1 MGLISWIKT
10 KYYNHKLSQADKYAA
25 NRDFAQ
31 AQLIYESLLGKQ
43 PLADAHLAKM
53 LVDNASS
60 VSEKLD
66 VLRQLLELRQTVSEE
81 SNVDFNSM
89 LNMHVSSIESLAS
102 GCFSAENYK
111 DAVDLIVS
119 IRDFRKD
126 KQYSDKVNR
135 YKAYYN
141 FKIANAESIQTAGL
155 FKDSVQ
161 YLNSLSYAPVSEI
174 KELIK
179 ILEKQNR
186 FARGI
191 KFLIQLQS
199 VGNWVKDIIFDYIVN
214 VISNND
220 SELKNV
226 KHFSDICLDKKIC
239 QEAAADLY
247 QRSLKKAQ
255 TKDYVSAVLYDRFTS
270 EYLSENNQFNFDRCS
285 HILEELSGRAD
296 ASEIKKLTTLA
307 QSLKLSSAQLS
318 TLEKRINEIAV
329 ATNPDKAIAI
339 CRLYIGTPFFD
350 KVYLKKAL
358 SLAKAGGKIDV
369 PELRKVINNQ
379 TDEISLPNT
388 VAPFV
393 TYLPVL
399 EQEFVDAAIVAIK
412 QKNSTELLDK
422 YWKVRNDSRFIESLI
437 TKSFDGWKKFA
448 NHIAAKYNLYLDKKA
463 FIEAF
468 CDSIRNTDELE
479 LILDL
484 SEKILKAGKD
494 VKDFYITIILKYSKS
509 DSNVEESLYLVN
521 RGLSHVKEDKL
532 ERLLL
537 EKKRLISLLIQ
548 AEKFDRA
555 ETEIK
560 SILGTDDEASTLLAE
575 LYYKRAEAS
584 KDADEKSNWLY
595 KVLDVNEGYSLHDR
609 FNRCLQDT
617 LTSLCDIANTFC
629 KSGDKEKAFGI
640 SERISSYWSHWIPL
654 YVCLRV
660 LSKEPETTLN
670 DTIKYDAETLK
681 KIVSTCPSCKDYD
694 SDIFRSLWDSYSG
707 AIIKKSQSQPH
718 DKAIKA
724 LSTLK
729 KAILTY
735 APASFVSEKE
745 DELTKLIVKLK
756 WELANEYEHDLALDE
771 AIKLYDEVAADK
783 IQSYINRAELRSLI
797 CHVKANNVDTAA
809 EGRIYEALQLRSY
822 QALREDLAYRFACYL
837 LEHTRPADA
846 EKLLREFLPDEKT
859 LLDICENIYVKEA
872 EVRLAEFNKLV
883 KKLNDGKMTVAEA
896 VAFKASLR
904 DYKKQI
910 AGKLTDLSKE
920 FAKFVPIVEAYI
932 LSKMFEEKAYKEI
945 LDKLMQE
952 NPNYI
957 EDDTDFRN
965 IAIASLGLVESD
977 IKDEAI
983 LKRAIATCLTAIYT
997 DRLFVTSLDYTSW
1010 DDKYEFTLDGSLG
1023 QTNYDNYDELPE
1035 NVNFNS
1041 PVDNANIAIKD
1052 VQNSL
1057 LTRLE
1062 ASVRKYHP
1070 ELEAFCNNEK
1080 DALDKIIELRL
1091 DKSYILASPQLCRT
1105 LASIRMSIEN
1115 AFEYELGQDYGN
1127 REDVIALG
1135 CTYGFSGPEYSEYS
1149 KGYNALLFCKSSL
1162 SPNPSVTVPSAFTAD
1177 KVSQI
1182 KKYKRLGSD
1191 LKSAVGTAM
1200 NTDIKDKMNFK
1211 TFLNKYEVICK
1222 TIGDTTLSLTCSNY
1236 VNGEVVHLLNE
1247 DRMELREGVGYMVR
1261 IYNIAPSNFQAK
1273 KNIEGIL
1280 CNLVVLVEEKGLTAD
1295 RNALDKAL
1303 SDTGNS
1309 FTAAVEDATIQAKLS
1324 SIVEKVNNGK
1334 MKNNAALAEVKII
1347 YLKSPNN
1354 ERVCENL
1361 ATLCEICIFEYI
1373 INGAVGA
1380 AGVKSNLNSIARNM
1394 SPTFK
1399 RKARKLGKTFNEM
1412 WAKIPFDTKNLM
1424 CGGLDFNHS
1433 LNASGESLKL
1443 GLQYLKKFG
1452 SVSQSSDDDPF
1463 SSILGHR
1470 SALGSMFRTDLPD
1483 LPL

>member
-10 KYYNHKLSQADKYAA
+10 KYYNLKLSQADKYAA

-66 VLRQLLELRQTVSEE
+66 VLRQLLELLQTVSEE
-81 SNVDFNSM
+81 SNVDFSST
-89 LNMHVSSIESLAS
+89 LNKHVSSIESLAS
-102 GCFSAENYK
+102 SCFSAENYK

-141 FKIANAESIQTAGL
+141 FKIANAESIQIAGL

-255 TKDYVSAVLYDRFTS
+255 TKDYVSAVLYDRFAS
-270 EYLSENNQFNFDRCS
+270 EYLSENNQFNFDRSS
-285 HILEELSGRAD
+285 HILEELSVRAD

-307 QSLKLSSAQLS
+307 QSLKLSSAQLF

-329 ATNPDKAIAI
+329 AAKPDKALAI
-339 CRLYIGTPFFD
+339 CRLYIGTSSFD
-350 KVYLKKAL
+350 KVYLEKAL
-358 SLAKAGGKIDV
+358 SLAKTGEKIDV
-369 PELRKVINNQ
+369 PELRRVIKNQ

-388 VAPFV
+388 LAPFV
-393 TYLPVL
+393 AYLPVL
-399 EQEFVDAAIVAIK
+399 EQEFVDSAITAIK
-412 QKNSTELLDK
+412 QKGSTELLDK
-422 YWKVRNDSRFIESLI
+422 YWKVQNDSRFIESLI

-448 NHIAAKYNLYLDKKA
+448 NHIAANHNLYLDGKE

-468 CDSIRNTDELE
+468 CDSIRDTDELE

-509 DSNVEESLYLVN
+509 GPNVEESLDLVN

-555 ETEIK
+555 ESEIK
-560 SILGTDDEASTLLAE
+560 SILKTDDEASTLLAE
-575 LYYKRAEAS
+575 LYYKRAAVS
-584 KDADEKSNWLY
+584 KNEDEKSNWLY
-595 KVLDVNEGYSLHDR
+595 RVLDVNEGYSLHDR
-609 FNRCLQDT
+609 FNRCLQDS
-617 LTSLCDIANTFC
+617 LTSLCDIAKTFC
-629 KSGDKEKAFGI
+629 NSGDKEKAFGI
-640 SERISSYWSHWIPL
+640 SDRISSYWSHWIPL
-654 YVCLRV
+654 YVSLREDI
-660 LSKEPETTLN
+660 KELDATLN
-670 DTIKYDAETLK
+670 DKVKYDAETLK
-681 KIVSTCPSCKDYD
+681 KIVSSCPSCKDYD
-694 SDIFRSLWDSYSG
+694 SDHFRSLWDSYST

-745 DELTKLIVKLK
+745 EELTKLIVKLK
-756 WELANEYEHDLALDE
+756 WELANEYEHDLSLDE
-771 AIKLYDEVAADK
+771 AIKLYDEIAADK
-783 IQSYINRAELRSLI
+783 IQSYINRSELRSLI
-797 CHVKANNVDTAA
+797 CHVKANKVDAVV
-809 EGRIYEALQLRSY
+809 EERIYEALQLRSY

-846 EKLLREFLPDEKT
+846 EKLLREFLPDEKA
-859 LLDICENIYVKEA
+859 LLDICENIYVKAA
-872 EVRLAEFNKLV
+872 EERLAEFNQLV

-910 AGKLTDLSKE
+910 TGKLTDLSKE
-920 FAKFVPIVEAYI
+920 FAKFVPTIEAYI
-932 LSKMFEEKAYKEI
+932 LSKMFEEEAYKDI

-977 IKDEAI
+977 INDEAI
-983 LKRAIATCLTAIYT
+983 LKRAISTCITAIYP
-997 DRLFVTSLDYTSW
+997 DRLFVRSLDYTSW

-1023 QTNYDNYDELPE
+1023 QTNYDSYDELPE

-1041 PVDNANIAIKD
+1041 PIDNANIAIKD

-1070 ELEAFCNNEK
+1070 ELETFCNNEK
-1080 DALDKIIELRL
+1080 DALDRIIELRL

-1149 KGYNALLFCKSSL
+1149 KGYNALIFCKNSL
-1162 SPNPSVTVPSAFTAD
+1162 SLKPSASVACAFTAD
-1177 KVSQI
+1177 KVSDI
-1182 KKYKRLGSD
+1182 KKYKRLASE

-1200 NTDIKDKMNFK
+1200 NADIKDKMDFK

-1222 TIGDTTLSLTCSNY
+1222 TVGDTTLSLTCSNY

-1273 KNIEGIL
+1273 KNLEGIL

-1295 RNALDKAL
+1295 RNALNKAL

-1309 FTAAVEDATIQAKLS
+1309 FKVVVEDATIQAKLS
-1324 SIVEKVNNGK
+1324 AIVDKVNNNK
-1334 MKNNAALAEVKII
+1334 MKNNIALSEVYKLYQKNPYNARI
-1347 YLKSPNN
+1347 
-1354 ERVCENL
+1354 CENL
-1361 ATLCEICIFEYI
+1361 VSLCEMCIFEYVI
-1373 INGAVGA
+1373 KDAYGASS
-1380 AGVKSNLNSIARNM
+1380 VKTTLNSLQSNM
-1394 SPTFK
+1394 SSTF
-1399 RKARKLGKTFNEM
+1399 RAKASKLSKAYNDIWGTLPQTTRMLLSGSGMALGQSLNDKGY
-1412 WAKIPFDTKNLM
+1412 ALKA
-1424 CGGLDFNHS
+1424 GLD
-1433 LNASGESLKL
+1433 
-1443 GLQYLKKFG
+1443 YLKTLG
-1452 SVSQSSDDDPF
+1452 SVRASSSRFAFLED
-1463 SSILGHR
+1463 
-1470 SALGSMFRTDLPD
+1470 MDLPF
-1483 LPL
+1483 

>member
-43 PLADAHLAKM
+43 PLANAHLAKM

-66 VLRQLLELRQTVSEE
+66 VLRRLLELRQTVSEE
-81 SNVDFNSM
+81 SNVDFSST
-89 LNMHVSSIESLAS
+89 LNKHVSSIESFAS
-102 GCFSAENYK
+102 SCFSAENYK

-199 VGNWVKDIIFDYIVN
+199 FGNWVKDIILDYIVN

-226 KHFSDICLDKKIC
+226 KHLSDFCFDKQIC
-239 QEAAADLY
+239 QESAADLY
-247 QRSLKKAQ
+247 KRSLKKAQ
-255 TKDYVSAVLYDRFTS
+255 TKEYVTAVLYDRFAS
-270 EYLSENNQFNFDRCS
+270 EYLSEDNAFNFDRCS

-329 ATNPDKAIAI
+329 AAKPDKAIAI
-339 CRLYIGTPFFD
+339 CRLYIGTPTFD
-350 KVYLKKAL
+350 KVYLEKAL
-358 SLAKAGGKIDV
+358 SIAKAGGKIDV
-369 PELRKVINNQ
+369 PELRRVIKNQ
-379 TDEISLPNT
+379 TDEVSLPNT
-388 VAPFV
+388 LAPFV
-393 TYLPVL
+393 AYLPVL
-399 EQEFVDAAIVAIK
+399 EQEFIDAAIVAIK
-412 QKNSTELLDK
+412 QKDSTELLDK
-422 YWKVRNDSRFIESLI
+422 YWKVRNDARYLESLI
-437 TKSFDGWKKFA
+437 NKSFVGWKKFA
-448 NHIAAKYNLYLDKKA
+448 NHIATNHNLYLDKKE

-468 CDSIRNTDELE
+468 CDSIRDTDELE

-484 SEKILKAGKD
+484 SEKILKAGKY

-509 DSNVEESLYLVN
+509 GSNVEESLDLVN
-521 RGLSHVKEDKL
+521 RGLSHIKEDKL

-537 EKKRLISLLIQ
+537 EKKRLISILIKE
-548 AEKFDRA
+548 EKFDRA
-555 ETEIK
+555 ESEIQ
-560 SILGTDDEASTLLAE
+560 SILGKDDEASTLLAE
-575 LYYKRAEAS
+575 LYYKRSEAS

-609 FNRCLQDT
+609 FNRCLQDS
-617 LTSLCDIANTFC
+617 LTSLCDIAKTFC
-629 KSGDKEKAFGI
+629 KSGDREKAFGI

-654 YVCLRV
+654 YVCLRA
-660 LSKEPETTLN
+660 LSKEPEATLN
-670 DTIKYDAETLK
+670 DTIKFDAETLK
-681 KIVSTCPSCKDYD
+681 KIVSNCPSCKDYD
-694 SDIFRSLWDSYSG
+694 SDLFRSLWNNYSA

-729 KAILTY
+729 MAILTY
-735 APASFVSEKE
+735 APTSFVGEKE
-745 DELTKLIVKLK
+745 EGLTKFIVKLK
-756 WELANEYEHDLALDE
+756 WELANEYEHDLSLDE

-797 CHVKANNVDTAA
+797 CHVKADKVDATT

-846 EKLLREFLPDEKT
+846 EKLLREFLPDEKA

-872 EVRLAEFNKLV
+872 EVRLTEFNQLV
-883 KKLNDGKMTVAEA
+883 NKLNDGKMTVAEA
-896 VAFKASLR
+896 IAFKASLR

-932 LSKMFEEKAYKEI
+932 LSKMFEEEAYKEI

-977 IKDEAI
+977 IKDETI

-1023 QTNYDNYDELPE
+1023 QTSYDNYDELPE

-1080 DALDKIIELRL
+1080 DALDRIIELRL

-1127 REDVIALG
+1127 REEVIALG
-1135 CTYGFSGPEYSEYS
+1135 CYYGFSGHEYDLYSQALNMLTTCKSIFTTSPITTIDRAFEKFKIEHIYKYS
-1149 KGYNALLFCKSSL
+1149 KLASE
-1162 SPNPSVTVPSAFTAD
+1162 
-1177 KVSQI
+1177 
-1182 KKYKRLGSD
+1182 

-1200 NTDIKDKMNFK
+1200 NTDIKDKMNFM
-1211 TFLNKYEVICK
+1211 TFLNKYEVICRNV
-1222 TIGDTTLSLTCSNY
+1222 GDTTLSLTCSNY

-1261 IYNIAPSNFQAK
+1261 IYNIAPNNFQAK
-1273 KNIEGIL
+1273 KNLEGIL
-1280 CNLVVLVEEKGLTAD
+1280 CNLVVLAEEEGLTAD
-1295 RNALDKAL
+1295 RNALNKAL

-1309 FTAAVEDATIQAKLS
+1309 FKAAVEDATIQAKLS
-1324 SIVEKVNNGK
+1324 AIVDKVNNNR
-1334 MKNNAALAEVKII
+1334 MKKNTALSEVYKLYQKNPDNARI
-1347 YLKSPNN
+1347 
-1354 ERVCENL
+1354 CENL
-1361 ATLCEICIFEYI
+1361 VTLCEMCIFEYVI
-1373 INGAVGA
+1373 KDTYGASS
-1380 AGVKSNLNSIARNM
+1380 VKATLNSLQINM
-1394 SPTFK
+1394 SPTF
-1399 RKARKLGKTFNEM
+1399 RAKASKLSKAYNDIWGNLPQTTRKLLSGSGMVLGQALNDKGYALKAGLDYLKTLGSVR
-1412 WAKIPFDTKNLM
+1412 PSRSGL
-1424 CGGLDFNHS
+1424 GGL
-1433 LNASGESLKL
+1433 
-1443 GLQYLKKFG
+1443 
-1452 SVSQSSDDDPF
+1452 
-1463 SSILGHR
+1463 SILDDV
-1470 SALGSMFRTDLPD
+1470 DLPF
-1483 LPL
+1483 

>member
-10 KYYNHKLSQADKYAA
+10 KYYNHKLSQADKSAS
-25 NRDFAQ
+25 NGDFAQ

-43 PLADAHLAKM
+43 PLADAHFAKM

-60 VSEKLD
+60 ASEKLD
-66 VLRQLLELRQTVSEE
+66 VLKHLLELRQNVSEE
-81 SNVDFNSM
+81 SKSDFNST
-89 LNMHVSSIESLAS
+89 LNKHVSSIETLAS
-102 GCFSAENYK
+102 HSFSSENYK

-119 IRDFRKD
+119 IRGFRKETP
-126 KQYSDKVNR
+126 YYDKVNR
-135 YKAYYN
+135 YKAFYN
-141 FKIANAESIQTAGL
+141 FKLSNAQSLQTVGL
-155 FKDSVQ
+155 FKDTIT
-161 YLNSLSYAPVSEI
+161 YLNQLSYSPVSEI

-186 FARGI
+186 YARGI

-199 VGNWVKDIIFDYIVN
+199 VGNWVEDLIFNYIVN
-214 VISNND
+214 VISNSD

-226 KHFSDICLDKKIC
+226 KHFSDFCTDKKIC
-239 QEAAADLY
+239 QESAADLY
-247 QRSLKKAQ
+247 KRALKKAQ
-255 TKDYVSAVLYDRFTS
+255 NRDYATAVLYDRFAS
-270 EYLSENNQFNFDRCS
+270 EYLSEDNAFNFDRCS

-296 ASEIKKLTTLA
+296 ALEVKKLTTLA
-307 QSLKLSSAQLS
+307 QSLKLSPVQLS
-318 TLEKRINEIAV
+318 KLEKRINEIAV
-329 ATNPDKAIAI
+329 ATNPEKALAI
-339 CRLYIGTPFFD
+339 CRLYIGTPSFD
-350 KVYLKKAL
+350 KVYLEKAL
-358 SLAKAGGKIDV
+358 SLAKFGGKIDV
-369 PELRKVINNQ
+369 PELRRVINNQ

-388 VAPFV
+388 LAPFV
-393 TYLPVL
+393 AYLPAL
-399 EQEFVDAAIVAIK
+399 EHEFVDAAIVAIK
-412 QKNSTELLDK
+412 QKDSTELLDK
-422 YWKVRNDSRFIESLI
+422 YWKVLNDARFIESLI
-437 TKSFDGWKKFA
+437 NKSFDGWKKFA
-448 NHIAAKYNLYLDKKA
+448 NHIAAKHNLYLDKKT
-463 FIEAF
+463 FIEVF
-468 CDSIRNTDELE
+468 CDSIRDTDELG

-484 SEKILKAGKD
+484 SEKILKAGKN
-494 VKDFYITIILKYSKS
+494 VKDFYITIILKYAKS
-509 DSNVEESLYLVN
+509 GSNVEESLDLVN

-537 EKKRLISLLIQ
+537 EKKRLISLLIK
-548 AEKFDRA
+548 EDKFDRA
-555 ETEIK
+555 ESEIH
-560 SILGTDDEASTLLAE
+560 SILGKDDEASTLLAE
-575 LYYKRAEAS
+575 LYYKRAKIS
-584 KDADEKSNWLY
+584 KYADEKSNWLY
-595 KVLDVNEGYSLHDR
+595 KVLEVNEGYSLHDR
-609 FNRCLQDT
+609 FNRCLQDA
-617 LTSLCDIANTFC
+617 LTGLCDIAKTFC

-654 YVCLRV
+654 YVCLRG
-660 LSKEPETTLN
+660 LSKEPEATLN
-670 DTIKYDAETLK
+670 DTIKFDAETLK
-681 KIVSTCPSCKDYD
+681 KIVSNCPSCKDYD
-694 SDIFRSLWDSYSG
+694 SDLFRSLWNSYSA

-724 LSTLK
+724 LFTLK

-735 APASFVSEKE
+735 APASFVSENE
-745 DELTKLIVKLK
+745 EELTKLIVKLK
-756 WELANEYEHDLALDE
+756 WESANEYEHDLSLDE

-797 CHVKANNVDTAA
+797 CHVKADKIDATT

-846 EKLLREFLPDEKT
+846 EKLLREFLPDEKA

-872 EVRLAEFNKLV
+872 EVRLAEFNQLV

-896 VAFKASLR
+896 VAFKTSLR

-932 LSKMFEEKAYKEI
+932 LSKMFEEEAYKEI

-977 IKDEAI
+977 IKDDAI

-997 DRLFVTSLDYTSW
+997 DRLFVASLDYTSW

-1023 QTNYDNYDELPE
+1023 QTSYDNYDELPE

-1041 PVDNANIAIKD
+1041 PVDNVNIAIKD

-1070 ELEAFCNNEK
+1070 ELEAFCNSEK
-1080 DALDKIIELRL
+1080 DSLDKIIELHL

-1135 CTYGFSGPEYSEYS
+1135 CTYGFNGPEYSEYS
-1149 KGYNALLFCKSSL
+1149 KGYNALLFCKSAL
-1162 SPNPSVTVPSAFTAD
+1162 SPNPSVSVPSAFTANR
-1177 KVSQI
+1177 VSQI
-1182 KKYKRLGSD
+1182 KKYKRLASD

-1200 NTDIKDKMNFK
+1200 NTDIKDNMNFK

-1222 TIGDTTLSLTCSNY
+1222 TVGDTTLSLTCSNY

-1273 KNIEGIL
+1273 KNLEGIL

-1295 RNALDKAL
+1295 RNALNKAL

-1309 FTAAVEDATIQAKLS
+1309 FKATVEEATIQAKLS
-1324 SIVEKVNNGK
+1324 AIVDKVNNNK
-1334 MKNNAALAEVKII
+1334 MKNNTALSEVYKLYQKNPDNARI
-1347 YLKSPNN
+1347 
-1354 ERVCENL
+1354 CENL
-1361 ATLCEICIFEYI
+1361 VTLCEMCIFEYVI
-1373 INGAVGA
+1373 KDAYGASS
-1380 AGVKSNLNSIARNM
+1380 VKTTLNSLQSNM
-1394 SPTFK
+1394 SSTFRAKASKLAKAYNNIWSTLPPTTK
-1399 RKARKLGKTFNEM
+1399 ILLNGSGMGLRQSLTDKGYALKA
-1412 WAKIPFDTKNLM
+1412 
-1424 CGGLDFNHS
+1424 GLN
-1433 LNASGESLKL
+1433 
-1443 GLQYLKKFG
+1443 YLKTLG
-1452 SVSQSSDDDPF
+1452 SVSARRSTGN
-1463 SSILGHR
+1463 SILDAF
-1470 SALGSMFRTDLPD
+1470 SDMDLPF
-1483 LPL
+1483 